1 MRQFLAIP
9 LPQDLR
15 RVAAASRSALIG
27 SGEGWRFTREE
38 GLHVTIR
45 FLGEVDPSRRD
56 VLHAAW
62 REAASGAGTLNLR
75 LSGAA
80 VFPSVRRPRVLV
92 LRVDDG
98 SEGKAL
104 GRLADRVERA
114 AREQG
119 FPPASGPLEAH
130 VTLARAR
137 RGARAGSPAVD
148 RVGDLGS
155 FLAERL
161 VLFRSELTAGGSRYS
176 EEASYALIPETA

>member
-9 LPQDLR
+9 MPPDLR
-15 RVAAASRSALIG
+15 RVAAASRVVLTG
-27 SGEGWRFTREE
+27 PGEGWRFTREE
-38 GLHVTIR
+38 GLHMTIR
-45 FLGEVDPSRRD
+45 FLGEVDPSRRE

-62 REAASGAGTLNLR
+62 RDAASGTGALSLR

-80 VFPSVRRPRVLV
+80 VFPSARRPRVLV

-98 SEGKAL
+98 TEGKAL
-104 GRLADRVERA
+104 RRLAERVERA

-119 FPPASGPLEAH
+119 FPPVSGPLDAH

-137 RGARAGSPAVD
+137 RGARVAVTAVD

-155 FLAERL
+155 FVAERL
-161 VLFRSELTAGGSRYS
+161 VLFRSELTSGGSLYH
-176 EEASYALIPETA
+176 EEASFALVAGAV

>member
-15 RVAAASRSALIG
+15 RIAAASRSALIG
-27 SGEGWRFTREE
+27 PGEGWRLTREE

-45 FLGEVDPSRRD
+45 FLGEVDPSRGE

-62 REAASGAGTLNLR
+62 REAAAGAGALNLR

-80 VFPSVRRPRVLV
+80 VFPSVLRPRVLV

-114 AREQG
+114 AREHG
-119 FPPASGPLEAH
+119 FPPASGPLKAH
-130 VTLARAR
+130 VTLARVR
-137 RGARAGSPAVD
+137 RGARVGSPAVD

-155 FLAERL
+155 FRVERL
-161 VLFRSELTAGGSRYS
+161 VLFRSDLTAAGSHYS
-176 EEASYALIPETA
+176 EEASYAFVPETA